1 MKNTLSNLF
10 ALTGTASV
18 GVGVW
23 QIEPWACLVL
33 GGVAALS
40 LASALGKE

>member
-10 ALTGTASV
+10 ALTGTAAI

-33 GGVAALS
+33 GGGLCLS
-40 LASALGKE
+40 IASQLGKE